1 MLKLVSYIVI
11 LMTITSYIDAQTC
24 RTIPSDVCSSV
35 LDTVCSVRIKF
46 LCMPSCD
53 KCGQELG
60 PTFIHEVCDSME
72 STNDKCGMFT
82 NKCIEQCEGAG
93 SVTTYPE
100 TFPRGDRTI
109 PRIRSRIPIT
119 GLVVR
124 PTPVTAMTTMTS
136 KTNTM
141 ASSGDNDTHADD
153 GDDDN
158 TAMIVAVLVVLAI
171 IVVLCIVAAAWY
183 LLKKKSKEGSK
194 NDSIA
199 YTADNLTYEGTGEV
213 NRNI

>member
-93 SVTTYPE
+93 SVTTYP
-100 TFPRGDRTI
+100 
-109 PRIRSRIPIT
+109 
-119 GLVVR
+119 
-124 PTPVTAMTTMTS
+124 
-136 KTNTM
+136 
-141 ASSGDNDTHADD
+141 
-153 GDDDN
+153 
-158 TAMIVAVLVVLAI
+158 
-171 IVVLCIVAAAWY
+171 AAAWY